1 MTKDKRL
8 DGFLELARQKRQDGS
23 GMHVKEWCVLAD
35 YGYDQGLAITRMEGF
50 PIFNGRIV
58 WEDWVKWRQI
68 KLQLAAGPRSQTA
81 SAPRSALASKS
92 GE

>member
-8 DGFLELARQKRQDGS
+8 DGFLELARQKRMDGS

-58 WEDWVKWRQI
+58 WEDWVRCRG
-68 KLQLAAGPRSQTA
+68 LSA
-81 SAPRSALASKS
+81 SSASCCS
-92 GE
+92 FGVIESHSW